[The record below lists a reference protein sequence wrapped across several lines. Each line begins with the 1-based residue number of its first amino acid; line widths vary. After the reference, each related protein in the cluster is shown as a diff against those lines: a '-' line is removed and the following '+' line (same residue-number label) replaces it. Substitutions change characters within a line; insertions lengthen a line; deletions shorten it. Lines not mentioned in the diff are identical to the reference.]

1 MKCCISCGF
10 EFSGPNWKCPN
21 CHWQPTMRN
30 DTPNFVL
37 NPPEYGTGMLP
48 SSFSLLAALEAKN
61 FWFRARNRLLIWALK
76 YYGSNV
82 NKFME
87 VGCGTGFV
95 LEGISH
101 ALPSMQLVGSEIF
114 PEGLA
119 FAAERIDGGAKFL
132 QMDARQIPYVA
143 EFDTIGAFDVIEHI
157 QEDEVVLQQMHQ
169 ALKPHGLFTLTV
181 PQHPSLWSL
190 VDEYSCHVRR
200 YTARGLHE
208 KVSRAGFEIIRSTS
222 FVTTLLPLMFL
233 SRLLQRGK
241 GIENLDAASELK
253 INPVLNRFLEYCLYF
268 EVLLIRFGVSFPVGG
283 SRLVVARKI

>member
-1 MKCCISCGF
+1 VKCCISCGF
-10 EFSGPNWKCPN
+10 EFSGPDWKCPS
-21 CHWQPTMRN
+21 CHWQPTTRN

-37 NPPEYGTGMLP
+37 NPPEYGEGILP

-76 YYGSNV
+76 YYGPNV

-95 LEGISH
+95 LEGIAH
-101 ALPSMQLVGSEIF
+101 ALPSMQLIGSEIF

-143 EFDTIGAFDVIEHI
+143 EFDSIGAFDVIEHI
-157 QEDEVVLQQMHQ
+157 QEDEAVLQQMNQ
-169 ALKPHGLFTLTV
+169 ALKPNGLLMLTV
-181 PQHPSLWSL
+181 PQHPSLWSP

-208 KVSRAGFEIIRSTS
+208 KVIHAGFEIIRSTS

-241 GIENLDAASELK
+241 SIENLDADSELK
-253 INPVLNRFLEYCLYF
+253 INPVLNRILEYCLHF
-268 EVLLIRFGVSFPVGG
+268 ELLLIRLGVSFPVGG